1 MPSDEIIDL
10 QSNDDV
16 EGEKE
21 VVNEDLPFLDEWVN
35 QDMKWNKMNQWQ
47 SYLMASRQSYFLD
60 RQQNLGSE
68 YFSNTTSWDVVFERE
83 WTIIA
88 ERMNSGIGIDD
99 EVLEIFGTDFFKDKE
114 ELMQEY
120 DDYFQE
126 LKKVDLGD
134 SNNLLIYTF
143 EDFLML
149 SNQGIFRDEIF
160 LLDPE
165 RKWRKKVEEVV
176 KSYGYDTIERITIE
190 GENYLVVSR

>member
-60 RQQNLGSE
+60 RQQSLGSE
-68 YFSNTTSWDVVFERE
+68 YFSNATSWDVVFERE

-99 EVLEIFGTDFFKDKE
+99 EVLEIFGEDFFKDKE
-114 ELMQEY
+114 ELIQEY

>member
-10 QSNDDV
+10 QSNDDN
-16 EGEKE
+16 EGENQT
-21 VVNEDLPFLDEWVN
+21 VNQDLPFLDEWVN

-47 SYLMASRQSYFLD
+47 SYLIASRQSYFLD
-60 RQQNLGSE
+60 RQQTLGSE
-68 YFSNTTSWDVVFERE
+68 YFSNTSSWDIVFERE
-83 WTIIA
+83 WNIIA
-88 ERMNSGIGIDD
+88 ERMNSGIGIDE
-99 EVLEIFGTDFFKDKE
+99 EVLSIFGKDFFKDKE
-114 ELMQEY
+114 ELLQEY

-134 SNNLLIYTF
+134 NSNLLIYTF

-149 SNQGIFRDEIF
+149 SNQGIFRDAIF

-165 RKWRKKVEEVV
+165 RKWRKKVEKVV
-176 KSYGYDTIERITIE
+176 KSYGYNTIERINIE

>member
-10 QSNDDV
+10 QSDDDI
-16 EGEKE
+16 EGREQI
-21 VVNEDLPFLDEWVN
+21 VNQDLPFLDEWVK

-47 SYLMASRQSYFLD
+47 SYLMASRQSYYLD
-60 RQQNLGSE
+60 RQQTLGSE
-68 YFSNTTSWDVVFERE
+68 YFSNTASWDIVFERE
-83 WTIIA
+83 WSIIA

-99 EVLEIFGTDFFKDKE
+99 EALEIFGKDFFKDKD
-114 ELMQEY
+114 ELLQEY
-120 DDYFQE
+120 EDYFQE

-176 KSYGYDTIERITIE
+176 KSYCYDTIERITIE

>member
-10 QSNDDV
+10 QNEDDV
-16 EGEKE
+16 EGGNKE
-21 VVNEDLPFLDEWVN
+21 VNKDLPFLDEWVN
-35 QDMKWNKMNQWQ
+35 HDMKWNRMNQWQ

-60 RQQNLGSE
+60 RQQTLGSE

-83 WTIIA
+83 WSIIA

-99 EVLEIFGTDFFKDKE
+99 EVLEIFGEDFFKDKE

-120 DDYFQE
+120 DDYFHE
-126 LKKVDLGD
+126 LAKVDLGD

-176 KSYGYDTIERITIE
+176 KSYGYGTIERITIE

>member
-1 MPSDEIIDL
+1 MPSDEIIDM

-60 RQQNLGSE
+60 RQQSLGSE

-134 SNNLLIYTF
+134 SDNLLIYTF

-176 KSYGYDTIERITIE
+176 KSYGYETIERITIE